1 VRRLYAWLAA
11 LAGGVA
17 AYRTFRRAP
26 APAPAELPDAGPAD
40 AGPADE
46 RAAELKARL
55 EAARAAADDRDAF
68 EAGETTV
75 DAAADPARDPEVDER
90 RSSVH
95 ERARAAIDEM
105 QKE

>member
-1 VRRLYAWLAA
+1 MRRLYAWLAG

-26 APAPAELPDAGPAD
+26 TPAEVPDVAA
-40 AGPADE
+40 ADE

-55 EAARAAADDRDAF
+55 AAARAAGDDHDTF

-75 DAAADPARDPEVDER
+75 DAAVDPAPDPGVDER
-90 RSSVH
+90 RRTVH
-95 ERARAAIDEM
+95 DRARAAIDEM

>member
-1 VRRLYAWLAA
+1 MRRLYAWLAG

-26 APAPAELPDAGPAD
+26 APTPAEVPDVAA
-40 AGPADE
+40 ADE

-55 EAARAAADDRDAF
+55 AAARAAGDDRDTF

-75 DAAADPARDPEVDER
+75 DAAPDPAPDPGVDER
-90 RSSVH
+90 RRSVH